1 MNENNLNS
9 GQFANAKSTEKS
21 VEETEVMR
29 KPPVL
34 DASTIEDNPD
44 DSRDPTVQDRPLS
57 EDLIQAAIAQK
68 AAQEKQVQRKLIVP
82 TDAEVESSE

>member
-1 MNENNLNS
+1 MENNLNF
-9 GQFANAKSTEKS
+9 GQFADAKSKEKS
-21 VEETEVMR
+21 VEETEVVR

-44 DSRDPTVQDRPLS
+44 NSRDPTVQDRPLS

-68 AAQEKQVQRKLIVP
+68 ALQEKQVQRKLIIP
-82 TDAEVESSE
+82 TDAGVESSE